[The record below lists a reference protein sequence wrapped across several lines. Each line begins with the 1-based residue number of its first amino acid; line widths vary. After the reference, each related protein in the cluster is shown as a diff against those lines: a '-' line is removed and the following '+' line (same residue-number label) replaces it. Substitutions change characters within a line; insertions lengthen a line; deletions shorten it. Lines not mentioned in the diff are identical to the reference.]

1 MKPVILVIEDDPV
14 TLQFYKYIF
23 EFAGIELIVSEDG
36 DNILKILDEQK
47 VNLIIMDINLKNTS
61 IKGKRTDGVE
71 FSKIIKENDKTSE
84 IPVVLVSAF
93 NLNILNDDSFKRS
106 KADHYIMKPITDF
119 NKFLNEIRMML
130 K

>member
-23 EFAGIELIVSEDG
+23 EFAGFDLIVSEDG
-36 DNILKILDEQK
+36 ENILKILDEQK
-47 VNLIIMDINLKNTS
+47 VNLIIMDINLKNTLLN
-61 IKGKRTDGVE
+61 GKKIDGVE
-71 FSKIIKENDKTSE
+71 FSKIIKENKKLCK

-93 NLNILNDDSFKRS
+93 NLNILNDDSFRRS

-119 NKFLNEIRMML
+119 NKFLSEIRKL
-130 K
+130 LN